1 MGLMVGSADARV
13 EQMAREAEE
22 KGLFIVAASR
32 ADLYAMERR
41 VAKGLMVSPCRG
53 LYMQAARH
61 NELSP
66 RERSLAAIRTLG
78 TMHPHYVFCSYSAA
92 LLHGLQVSYAL
103 LDEVHVAA
111 RRNQWR
117 GEHRGLVRFHL
128 VEEDEPVSV
137 QGLRVTSLLRTL
149 LDCMCQAPFRYG
161 LAIVDS
167 ALHWRLVSRAQLE
180 AYVAVYGKGRI
191 GISTARRV
199 LRYCDGRAENG
210 GESVARATIIDLGLM
225 IPELQ
230 VEVTDPMNPNVSAR
244 VDMFWLLPD
253 GRIIIGELD
262 GFVKYRD
269 GSAAGVDEAV
279 RRLARERRRE
289 AHLNLTG
296 ATVVRFSYAEA
307 EDPEYLFKLLTQA
320 GVPLAGSGVRGRLR
334 RHGEGA

>member
-22 KGLFIVAASR
+22 KGLYIVTASR

-41 VAKGLMVSPCRG
+41 VAKGLMVSPCKG
-53 LYMQAARH
+53 LYMQIDRH

-66 RERSLAAIRTLG
+66 RERSIAAIRTLG
-78 TMHPHYVFCSYSAA
+78 TMHPRYVFCSCSAA

-128 VEEDEPVSV
+128 VENDVPVAV
-137 QGLRVTSLLRTL
+137 QGLRSTSLLRTL

-167 ALHWRLVSRAQLE
+167 ALHWRLVSRPQLE

-230 VEVTDPMNPNVSAR
+230 VEVADPMNPNVTAR
-244 VDMFWLLPD
+244 VDMFWQLPD

-279 RRLARERRRE
+279 RRLTRERRRE

-320 GVPLAGSGVRGRLR
+320 GVPLAG
-334 RHGEGA
+334 

>member
-1 MGLMVGSADARV
+1 MVGIADMRINHMI
-13 EQMAREAEE
+13 EEAES
-22 KGLFIVAASR
+22 KGMYVVPRSELDER
-32 ADLYAMERR
+32 ALDRR
-41 VAKGLMVSPCRG
+41 VARGGLTKLCKGL
-53 LYMQAARH
+53 YARTAYL
-61 NELSP
+61 ESLSP
-66 RERSLAAIRTLG
+66 RERSRRAISTLANLQPRWT
-78 TMHPHYVFCSYSAA
+78 FCSYSAA
-92 LLHGLQVSYAL
+92 LVHGLQVPYAL
-103 LDEVHVAA
+103 LDTVRVAVAPGHSRKRYPGFVHFHIVK
-111 RRNQWR
+111 
-117 GEHRGLVRFHL
+117 GER
-128 VEEDEPVSV
+128 PVTV
-137 QGLRVTSLLRTL
+137 DGIRVTSLLRTL

-230 VEVTDPMNPNVSAR
+230 VEVTDPMNPNVTAR
-244 VDMFWLLPD
+244 VDMFWRLPD

-269 GSAAGVDEAV
+269 DSTAGVDEAV